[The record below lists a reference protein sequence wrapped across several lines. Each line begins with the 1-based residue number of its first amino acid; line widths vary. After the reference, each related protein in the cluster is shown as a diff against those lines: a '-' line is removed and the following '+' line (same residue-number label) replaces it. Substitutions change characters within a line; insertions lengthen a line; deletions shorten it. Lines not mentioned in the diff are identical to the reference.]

1 MHKNKKE
8 HMAFYDVFIMEHFVE
23 PFTPFFRETLGFTPN
38 GITWLSNISSFI
50 ALIFLWNKNLLLFFV
65 FWHINYWFD
74 CMDGYMA
81 RKYDMV
87 SDYGDMIDHLGDWI
101 SLLGIFIILVVKYKL
116 IKKWKKNIGYIIFA
130 GISAIM
136 TFIHVGCTE
145 RIAEKRK
152 FKKSKTLEPTKGACL
167 DTKWLN
173 FTKFWGIGN
182 SNLYQSI
189 MVLLVVGNA

>member
-1 MHKNKKE
+1 MHKIKKE

-38 GITWLSNISSFI
+38 GITWLSNISSLI

-101 SLLGIFIILVVKYKL
+101 SMLGIFIILVIKYKL

-130 GISAIM
+130 LISAIM
-136 TFIHVGCTE
+136 TFVHVGCME

-189 MVLLVVGNA
+189 MVLLVVGNV